1 MSRLFGLCLK
11 IMYIPI
17 GSIWNS
23 DAFWKIRSDQKFW
36 SLIGMSNVYRP
47 VQAAFIFLFQFSCQ
61 SSTQSSLSLSV
72 LSCSRGPSRIKIS
85 AIPLVPRR
93 ASWPTPSTRLRMAS
107 GDGFDL
113 PPRSQMVM
121 ILIVKG
127 RRKLKSQMWKGVVI
141 CCKGGHL
148 GSRKLPPLEQVLQ
161 VLVLVPNLRYKR
173 RYRQWVGNVGR
184 RVLSSVLCSCTSPLE
199 VLNMFATP

>member
-1 MSRLFGLCLK
+1 
-11 IMYIPI
+11 
-17 GSIWNS
+17 
-23 DAFWKIRSDQKFW
+23 
-36 SLIGMSNVYRP
+36 MSNVYRP

-148 GSRKLPPLEQVLQ
+148 GSRKLPPLKQVLQ